1 MEKQKF
7 ERFRGSTIRLPLQLL
22 DKDGAPID
30 ISEDDLV
37 FSLKL
42 DDIVTATSAHDDTPV
57 PEYDPEA
64 IIIERDNDTATI
76 VPVIGHK
83 VSDVA
88 GGTYPFDLWR
98 YNADETR
105 KAVILADLVIHEAV
119 THDAVD

>member
-22 DKDGAPID
+22 DKDNNPID
-30 ISEDDLV
+30 ISGDDLV

-42 DDIVTATSAHDDTPV
+42 DDVVTVTAAHDDPAV
-57 PEYDPEA
+57 PDYDPEA

-83 VSDVA
+83 VSDVN

-98 YNADETR
+98 YNETR

-119 THDAVD
+119 TRDVID

>member
-7 ERFRGSTIRLPLQLL
+7 ERFRGSTIRLSLQLL
-22 DKDGAPID
+22 DKDGEPID

-37 FSLKL
+37 FSIKFAEVVT
-42 DDIVTATSAHDDTPV
+42 VTAAHDDDAV
-57 PEYDPEA
+57 PDYDPEA

-98 YNADETR
+98 YNADGTR
-105 KAVILADLVIHEAV
+105 KAVLLADLVIHEAV
-119 THDAVD
+119 TDDVG